1 MSWVPGR
8 GPLADGASGGGIA
21 CAIDPRFRAL
31 VLLLRY
37 TALRWNEA
45 AALRRRRCFVREGSI
60 EVAEQVVETRS
71 GPRFRSL
78 FRDCGWVS
86 IRDGVKEA
94 LAEHLAR
101 YVAERPNAVVFTDS
115 LGGPLV
121 RRSFEEA
128 EWFPALQALGLPAE
142 EQDMGVNTLGSARLW
157 LEIKQAGALRAHYS
171 ERWQRGGGI
180 GA

>member
-1 MSWVPGR
+1 MTWLPGR
-8 GPLADGASGGGIA
+8 ILLADESTVEAIA
-21 CAIDPRFRAL
+21 CAIDPRYRAL

-45 AALRRRRCFVREGSI
+45 VALRRRRCFVREGSI
-60 EVAEQVVETRS
+60 EVAEQVIETRS

-78 FRDCGWVS
+78 SRECGWVS
-86 IRDGVKEA
+86 VRDGVKDA

-121 RRSFEEA
+121 RRQFEEA
-128 EWFPALQALGLPAE
+128 EWFPALRGLGLPSEAD
-142 EQDMGVNTLGSARLW
+142 DMGVDTLGTARLW
-157 LEIKQAGALRAHYS
+157 LDIKQAGALRASYS
-171 ERWQRGGGI
+171 EGWKRGGGI

>member
-8 GPLADGASGGGIA
+8 VLLADEETVEAIA

-78 FRDCGWVS
+78 ARDCGWVS
-86 IRDGVKEA
+86 VRDRVKEA

-101 YVAERPNAVVFTDS
+101 YVDDRPNAVVFTDS

-121 RRSFEEA
+121 RRQFEEA
-128 EWFPALQALGLPAE
+128 EWLPALRAVGLPTE
-142 EQDMGVNTLGSARLW
+142 EMGIDMLGTARLW
-157 LEIKQAGALRAHYS
+157 LDIKQAGALRASYS
-171 ERWQRGGGI
+171 EGWRGGGEV

>member
-8 GPLADGASGGGIA
+8 VLLADEETVEAIA

-45 AALRRRRCFVREGSI
+45 VALRRRRCYVAEGSI
-60 EVAEQVVETRS
+60 EVAEQVVETRT

-78 FRDCGWVS
+78 ARDCGWVS
-86 IRDGVKEA
+86 VRDGVKEA

-101 YVAERPNAVVFTDS
+101 YVAERPNAVVFTDD

-121 RRSFEEA
+121 RRQFEEA
-128 EWFPALQALGLPAE
+128 EWLPALRTVGLPTE
-142 EQDMGVNTLGSARLW
+142 EMGIDTLGIARLW
-157 LEIKQAGALRAHYS
+157 LDIKQAGALRASYS
-171 ERWQRGGGI
+171 ARWQKGGEI

>member
-1 MSWVPGR
+1 MSFLPGR
-8 GPLADGASGGGIA
+8 VLLADDETVEAIA
-21 CAIDPRFRAL
+21 AAIDPRFRAL

-45 AALRRRRCFVREGSI
+45 VALRRRRCFVREGSI

-78 FRDCGWVS
+78 RRDCGWVS
-86 IRDGVKEA
+86 VRDGVKEA

-101 YVAERPNAVVFTDS
+101 YVAERPEVVVFTDH

-121 RRSFEEA
+121 RHQFEEA
-128 EWFPALQALGLPAE
+128 EWLPALRAVGLPTE
-142 EQDMGVNTLGSARLW
+142 EMGIDTLGTARLW
-157 LEIKQAGALRAHYS
+157 LDIKQASALRASYS
-171 ERWQRGGGI
+171 AGWKKGGEI

>member
-8 GPLADGASGGGIA
+8 ILLADEGVVEAIA

-31 VLLLRY
+31 ILLLRY

-45 AALRRRRCFVREGSI
+45 VALRRRRCFVQEGSI
-60 EVAEQVVETRS
+60 EVTEHIVETRS

-78 FRDCGWVS
+78 SRECGWVS
-86 IRDGVKEA
+86 VRDGVKEA

-101 YVAERPNAVVFTDS
+101 YVDDRPNAVVFTDR

-121 RRSFEEA
+121 RGQFEEA
-128 EWFPALQALGLPAE
+128 EWYPALRALHLPCE
-142 EQDMGVNTLGSARLW
+142 DMGIDTLGTARLW
-157 LEIKQAGALRAHYS
+157 LDIKQATAFRAQHS
-171 ERWQRGGGI
+171 CGRNRGGDI
-180 GA
+180 VA

>member
-1 MSWVPGR
+1 MSYLPGR
-8 GPLADGASGGGIA
+8 VLLADEETVEAIA

-45 AALRRRRCFVREGSI
+45 VALRRRRCFVREGSI

-78 FRDCGWVS
+78 HRDCGWVS
-86 IRDGVKEA
+86 VRDRVKEA

-101 YVAERPNAVVFTDS
+101 YVAERPEAVVFTDA
-115 LGGPLV
+115 LGGPLLPPGS
-121 RRSFEEA
+121 R
-128 EWFPALQALGLPAE
+128 WPPARDQ
-142 EQDMGVNTLGSARLW
+142 
-157 LEIKQAGALRAHYS
+157 
-171 ERWQRGGGI
+171 
-180 GA
+180 

>member
-1 MSWVPGR
+1 MSWLPGR
-8 GPLADGASGGGIA
+8 VLLADEETVEAIA

-45 AALRRRRCFVREGSI
+45 VALRRRRCFVREGSI

-71 GPRFRSL
+71 GPRFRL
-78 FRDCGWVS
+78 LRRECGWVS
-86 IRDGVKEA
+86 VRDGVKDA

-101 YVAERPNAVVFTDS
+101 YVAERPNAVVFTDR

-128 EWFPALQALGLPAE
+128 EWLPALRAVGLPTE
-142 EQDMGVNTLGSARLW
+142 EMGIDTLGTARLW
-157 LEIKQAGALRAHYS
+157 VDVKAAMAFRASFS
-171 ERWQRGGGI
+171 EGWRRGGGTV
-180 GA
+180 A

>member
-8 GPLADGASGGGIA
+8 VLLADDETVEAIA

-45 AALRRRRCFVREGSI
+45 VALRRRRCFVREGSI
-60 EVAEQVVETRS
+60 EVAEQVIETRS

-78 FRDCGWVS
+78 SRDCGWVS
-86 IRDGVKEA
+86 VRDGVKDA

-101 YVAERPNAVVFTDS
+101 YVAERPEAVVFTDR

-121 RRSFEEA
+121 RDQFEEA
-128 EWFPALQALGLPAE
+128 EWFPALRAVGLPCD
-142 EQDMGVNTLGSARLW
+142 DMGIDTLGSARLW
-157 LEIKQAGALRAHYS
+157 LDIKQAAALRASYS
-171 ERWQRGGGI
+171 DGWRRGGGI

>member
-1 MSWVPGR
+1 MTWLPGR
-8 GPLADGASGGGIA
+8 VLLADEETVEAIA

-45 AALRRRRCFVREGSI
+45 VALRRRRCFVREGSI
-60 EVAEQVVETRS
+60 EVAEQVMETRS
-71 GPRFRSL
+71 GPRFRWLS
-78 FRDCGWVS
+78 RECGWVS
-86 IRDGVKEA
+86 VRDDVKDA

-101 YVAERPNAVVFTDS
+101 YVAERPEAVVFTDR

-121 RRSFEEA
+121 RRQFEEA
-128 EWFPALQALGLPAE
+128 EWLPALRAVGLPTE
-142 EQDMGVNTLGSARLW
+142 EMGIDTLGTARLW
-157 LEIKQAGALRAHYS
+157 LDIKQAGALRASYS
-171 ERWQRGGGI
+171 AGWREGGEI

>member
-45 AALRRRRCFVREGSI
+45 VALRRRRCFVREGSI

-78 FRDCGWVS
+78 SRDCGWVS
-86 IRDGVKEA
+86 VRDGVKEA

-101 YVAERPNAVVFTDS
+101 HAAEERDAVVF
-115 LGGPLV
+115 
-121 RRSFEEA
+121 RY
-128 EWFPALQALGLPAE
+128 
-142 EQDMGVNTLGSARLW
+142 N
-157 LEIKQAGALRAHYS
+157 
-171 ERWQRGGGI
+171 RGGRRLTRPSSAAGRLP
-180 GA
+180 

>member
-1 MSWVPGR
+1 GMSWLPGR
-8 GPLADGASGGGIA
+8 ILLADESTVEAIA

-45 AALRRRRCFVREGSI
+45 VALRRCRCFVREGSI

-78 FRDCGWVS
+78 SRDCGWVS
-86 IRDGVKEA
+86 VRDGVKEA

-101 YVAERPNAVVFTDS
+101 YVAERPDAVVFTDH

-128 EWFPALQALGLPAE
+128 EWFPALRTVGLPTE
-142 EQDMGVNTLGSARLW
+142 EIGIDTLGTARLW
-157 LEIKQAGALRAHYS
+157 RDIQQASALRAQYS
-171 ERWQRGGGI
+171 AAWREGGEI

>member
-1 MSWVPGR
+1 MSNAPGR
-8 GPLADGASGGGIA
+8 ILLADEATVEA
-21 CAIDPRFRAL
+21 LAAAIDPRYRAL
-31 VLLLRY
+31 ILLLRY

-45 AALRRRRCFVREGSI
+45 VALRRRRCFVREGSI

-78 FRDCGWVS
+78 ARDCGWVS
-86 IRDGVKEA
+86 VRDGVKEA

-128 EWFPALQALGLPAE
+128 EWFPALRALGLPAE
-142 EQDMGVNTLGSARLW
+142 EGDMGINTLGTARLW
-157 LEIKQAGALRAHYS
+157 LEIKQGGELRAHYS
-171 ERWQRGGGI
+171 ARWQEGGGI

>member
-8 GPLADGASGGGIA
+8 VLLADEETVESIA
-21 CAIDPRFRAL
+21 CAIDPRYRAL

-45 AALRRRRCFVREGSI
+45 VALRRRRCYVAEGSI
-60 EVAEQVVETRS
+60 EVVEQVIETRS

-78 FRDCGWVS
+78 SRECGWVS
-86 IRDGVKEA
+86 VRDGVKEA

-101 YVAERPNAVVFTDS
+101 YVAERPNAVVFTDH

-121 RRSFEEA
+121 RRQFEEA
-128 EWFPALQALGLPAE
+128 EWLPALRAVGLPTE
-142 EQDMGVNTLGSARLW
+142 EMGVDTLGSARLW
-157 LEIKQAGALRAHYS
+157 LDIKQASALRARYS
-171 ERWQRGGGI
+171 LGWQRGGEI

>member
-1 MSWVPGR
+1 MSFLPGR
-8 GPLADGASGGGIA
+8 VLLADEATVEAIA

-78 FRDCGWVS
+78 ARDCGWVS
-86 IRDGVKEA
+86 VRDGVKEA
-94 LAEHLAR
+94 LGEHLAR
-101 YVAERPNAVVFTDS
+101 YVAERPNAVVFTDH

-121 RRSFEEA
+121 RRCFEEA
-128 EWFPALQALGLPAE
+128 EWFPALRALRLPCE
-142 EQDMGVNTLGSARLW
+142 EQDMGVGTLGTARLW

-171 ERWQRGGGI
+171 DRWQGGGGI

>member
-1 MSWVPGR
+1 MSWLPGR
-8 GPLADGASGGGIA
+8 VLLADEETVEAIA

-45 AALRRRRCFVREGSI
+45 VALRRRRCFVREGSV

-78 FRDCGWVS
+78 RRDCGWVS
-86 IRDGVKEA
+86 VRDRVKEA

-121 RRSFEEA
+121 RRQFEEA
-128 EWFPALQALGLPAE
+128 EWLPALRAVGLPTE
-142 EQDMGVNTLGSARLW
+142 EMGIDTAGTARLW
-157 LEIKQAGALRAHYS
+157 LDIKQAAALRASYS
-171 ERWQRGGGI
+171 EGWRRGGGI
-180 GA
+180 GG

>member
-8 GPLADGASGGGIA
+8 VLLADEGTVEAIA

-45 AALRRRRCFVREGSI
+45 AALRRRRCYVAEGSI
-60 EVAEQVVETRS
+60 EVVEQVVETRS

-78 FRDCGWVS
+78 ARDCGWVS
-86 IRDGVKEA
+86 VRDGVKEA

-128 EWFPALQALGLPAE
+128 EWFPALRALGLPSEAD
-142 EQDMGVNTLGSARLW
+142 DMGVDTLGTARLW
-157 LEIKQAGALRAHYS
+157 LDIKQAGALRAHYS
-171 ERWQRGGGI
+171 SGWRRGGGI

>member
-1 MSWVPGR
+1 MSWLPGR
-8 GPLADGASGGGIA
+8 ILLADEETVEAIA

-31 VLLLRY
+31 ILLLRY

-45 AALRRRRCFVREGSI
+45 VALRRRRCFVQEGSI
-60 EVAEQVVETRS
+60 EVAEHIVETRS
-71 GPRFRSL
+71 GPRFRFLS
-78 FRDCGWVS
+78 RDSGWVS
-86 IRDGVKEA
+86 IREGVKEG

-101 YVAERPNAVVFTDS
+101 YVGERPSAVVFTDA

-128 EWFPALQALGLPAE
+128 EWFPALRALGLPFE
-142 EQDMGVNTLGSARLW
+142 EGDMGVGTLGTGRLW
-157 LEIKQAGALRAHYS
+157 LDIKQAGALRAHYS
-171 ERWQRGGGI
+171 DKWQRGGGV